1 MERKRILI
9 VDDDLGPARLLKL
22 NLEETGCYEA
32 RVEPMAE
39 DAVAAAREFEPHL
52 VLLDVFMPRM
62 PGGNVAAAFEA
73 DPTLKHIPVV
83 FLTAAVQKHQVDEHE
98 GVISNH
104 PCLAKPASLDEI
116 VRCIELNLSRKF
128 ERPPFRMH
136 MLPKEVDNE

>member
-1 MERKRILI
+1 M
-9 VDDDLGPARLLKL
+9 ARPRFVLKL
-22 NLEETGCYEA
+22 GGELLEQPADLDRVA
-32 RVEPMAE
+32 RGIAALARRTALVVVHGGGREI
-39 DAVAAAREFEPHL
+39 DAGLAAAGL
-52 VLLDVFMPRM
+52 
-62 PGGNVAAAFEA
+62 
-73 DPTLKHIPVV
+73 
-83 FLTAAVQKHQVDEHE
+83 QKHQVDEHE